1 MIRCVLLATDGS
13 DAACAAVR
21 TAIDLTQSLGPDAR
35 LHVASVVDYVEVP
48 NVLGKHPP
56 SAPDLLLDQAQ
67 EALNEAADAI
77 RKAGLSID
85 THLLHGDVVDALID
99 CAEKIRADILVAGA
113 QGLNPIVRIVMGSAV
128 ARLVRS
134 TTLPVVVV
142 RAVSQK

>member
-13 DAACAAVR
+13 EAACAAVR

-48 NVLGKHPP
+48 SVLGKHPP
-56 SAPDLLLDQAQ
+56 SAPDLLWEQAE
-67 EALNEAADAI
+67 EALNDAAAGI
-77 RKAGLSID
+77 RKAGLAVE
-85 THLLHGDVVDALID
+85 THLLHGDVVDALLK
-99 CAEKIRADILVAGA
+99 CAAEVRADVLVAGA
-113 QGLNPIVRIVMGSAV
+113 QGLNPLVRLVMGSAV

-142 RAVSQK
+142 RA

>member
-48 NVLGKHPP
+48 SVLGKHPP
-56 SAPDLLLDQAQ
+56 SAPDLLSEQAE
-67 EALNEAADAI
+67 EALNDAAAGI
-77 RKAGLSID
+77 RKAGLEVE
-85 THLLHGDVVDALID
+85 THLLHGDVVDALLE
-99 CAEKIRADILVAGA
+99 CAAEVGADILIAGA
-113 QGLNPIVRIVMGSAV
+113 QGLNPLVRLVMGSAV

-142 RAVSQK
+142 RA